1 MNLKLWYLNV
11 FLDLYFVSF
20 IINNILFNLPI
31 NYYYTFRMVSL
42 WDIRRMTD
50 KSINSVLQFK
60 HPKVLTSS
68 FFSAYGNKMI
78 STCND
83 NNIRIFNTE
92 QLNSAVTSKLKI

>member
-1 MNLKLWYLNV
+1 MNIKLWYLNV
-11 FLDLYFVSF
+11 FLGLYLVPF
-20 IINNILFNLPI
+20 IIDNILFHLPI

-42 WDIRRMTD
+42 WDIRSMTD
-50 KSINSVLQFK
+50 KSINPVLQFK

-92 QLNSAVTSKLKI
+92 QLNSAATSKLKI